1 MGYDK
6 VSRFGGFWLGSLK
19 ARSKSD
25 HDRLLL
31 QRSDQQKQETKEKR
45 KKNLDDRI
53 KRNRYGI
60 LP

>member
-6 VSRFGGFWLGSLK
+6 VSRFGGFRLGSLK
-19 ARSKSD
+19 TRSD